1 MNYGHENN
9 IKSADLNMINKR
21 ELTKELRSQLGDFAI
36 RNVRDGAFWHV
47 FKLQK

>member
-1 MNYGHENN
+1 MNYGHENS

-36 RNVRDGAFWHV
+36 RNGRDGAFWHV